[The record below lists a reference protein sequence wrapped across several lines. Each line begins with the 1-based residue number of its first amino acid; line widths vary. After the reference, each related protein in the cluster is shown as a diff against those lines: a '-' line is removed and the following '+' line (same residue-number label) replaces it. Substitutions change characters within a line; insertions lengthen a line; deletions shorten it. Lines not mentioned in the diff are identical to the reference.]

1 MQPPPESRRKLDPAH
16 VHATRSTRVTETQS
30 NIAPSI
36 AHKMTASQQQL
47 LLDLESESE
56 DDESEIP
63 DSVFKE
69 SFRLNRKQFSEVHE
83 LIKMDITG
91 HECNAQKLIGSEEK
105 LAICLR

>member
-1 MQPPPESRRKLDPAH
+1 
-16 VHATRSTRVTETQS
+16 
-30 NIAPSI
+30 
-36 AHKMTASQQQL
+36 MTASQQQL

-56 DDESEIP
+56 DDERYIHLLGKKRKKSKTNEYLRKRESHGEFKLSSEVP

-91 HECNAQKLIGSEEK
+91 QECNAQKPIGSEEK
-105 LAICLR
+105 LAVCLR